1 MLRFATGGLLVL
13 GTLVVAGA
21 ASAQPVPVSPNNSPN
36 SNNSRNVPQN
46 QWRNYQEANQAYTL
60 AAGDRVRL
68 DVFNV
73 PEYTGEYK
81 VLVDGT
87 LNLPIVGKVDVE
99 GRSISEAQKMISRRY
114 ARFLTRPLVTLS
126 VVKTHPVQVS
136 VAGEVN
142 RPGAYTF
149 GSGGGGEE
157 SEGGS
162 VPTLTGALQRA
173 GGITPSA
180 AVEQVQIRRQ
190 VPRPQV
196 ISVNLWNLIRDGNL
210 QQNLRLRNGDEI
222 IIPTAENVNARQAR
236 QLANSSIAP
245 ESSQPLQVAIVG
257 EVARPGTH
265 MVQPSE
271 NGTPPTLTQA
281 IEAAGGITQM
291 ANIREIE
298 VRRPSRGNDDPMVL
312 EADLWQLVRQGDL
325 QEDMI
330 LQPGDRISI
339 PTASGDIAPQEASTL
354 ASASFSPDTIQV
366 NVVGEVKNPGTISL
380 KPNTPLSQAILA
392 AGGFDRGR
400 AQTGSVEL
408 VRLQPNGSVTK
419 REISVDFA
427 RGVDSESNPPLRNN
441 DVIVVGRSGL
451 TQVSDTLGNVLN
463 PVGKFFSLFNF
474 FRIFD

>member
-1 MLRFATGGLLVL
+1 
-13 GTLVVAGA
+13 
-21 ASAQPVPVSPNNSPN
+21 
-36 SNNSRNVPQN
+36 
-46 QWRNYQEANQAYTL
+46 
-60 AAGDRVRL
+60 
-68 DVFNV
+68 
-73 PEYTGEYK
+73 
-81 VLVDGT
+81 
-87 LNLPIVGKVDVE
+87 VGKVDVE

-126 VVKTHPVQVS
+126 VVKTHPVQIS

-142 RPGAYTF
+142 RPGSYTF
-149 GSGGGGEE
+149 GGGGGSEGN
-157 SEGGS
+157 EGGS

-392 AGGFDRGR
+392 AGGFDQGR

-419 REISVDFA
+419 REISVNFA

-451 TQVSDTLGNVLN
+451 TQVSDTLGNVLS

>member
-1 MLRFATGGLLVL
+1 MLRFATSGLLVL
-13 GTLVVAGA
+13 GTLVGAGA
-21 ASAQPVPVSPNNSPN
+21 AVAQPVPVSPNNG
-36 SNNSRNVPQN
+36 SNMGQDR
-46 QWRNYQEANQAYTL
+46 WRNYQESSQAYTL

-87 LNLPIVGKVDVE
+87 LNLPIVGKVNVE
-99 GRSISEAQKMISRRY
+99 GLSISEAQEIIARRY
-114 ARFLTRPLVTLS
+114 DQLLTRPLVTLS

-142 RPGAYTF
+142 RPGSYTF
-149 GSGGGGEE
+149 GGGEGEE
-157 SEGGS
+157 SS
-162 VPTLTGALQRA
+162 SLPTLTGALQKA

-190 VPRPQV
+190 VPRSQV

-222 IIPTAENVNARQAR
+222 IIPTAEKVNAQQAR
-236 QLANSSIAP
+236 QLANSSLAS

-291 ANIREIE
+291 ANIRDVEI
-298 VRRPSRGNDDPMVL
+298 RRPSRGQQDPMVL
-312 EADLWQLVRQGDL
+312 EADLWQLVRQGNL
-325 QEDMI
+325 QEDII

-339 PTASGDIAPQEASTL
+339 PTASRDIAPQEASTL

-366 NVVGEVKNPGTISL
+366 NVVGEVKNPGQVSL
-380 KPNTPLSQAILA
+380 KPNTPLNQAILA
-392 AGGFDRGR
+392 AGGFDQGR

-419 REISVDFA
+419 REISVNFA
-427 RGVDSESNPPLRNN
+427 RGVDAETNPPLRNN